1 MSGDAM
7 PGGSGS
13 APEGLRFGSSVPG
26 SSIPGNSAPPRISRR
41 QRREMRE
48 QAGSTG
54 VGSPLVA
61 GSVANP
67 GVSAPVVGSPLSE
80 LGSVVSEGG
89 IEASSIVPP
98 VALVSSVAVS
108 NPVHEVPAPH
118 EPQAPHEPHLT
129 PAFPTKVESEPD
141 WDTLMGEKP
150 NKATSPVAANSPHR
164 KRKTSVSVLV
174 MSGVGQTML
183 TAGVVLA
190 LFVVWQ
196 LYVTTW
202 QVQGA
207 RAAAVES
214 FTKSGVQ
221 EATKTTEEQRFDPPP
236 PVTIPPFGQTFG
248 TLHVPRWDAMVIPIM
263 EGTTS
268 AVLDTGYAG
277 HYQETQGPGE
287 IGNFALAAHRRSYG
301 NSFRRVEELQVGD
314 PLVVETAQA
323 WLVYQVSSTEVV
335 LPTQGEVI
343 HPVPHKPKDTVP
355 TERLMTLTTCHP
367 EYGSTER
374 FIVYSKL
381 SYWVP
386 RSAGR
391 PVALQGIAAMQSVG
405 GAGGATGDASA
416 GTPAGTPAQ

>member
-1 MSGDAM
+1 MGADAE
-7 PGGSGS
+7 
-13 APEGLRFGSSVPG
+13 AQ
-26 SSIPGNSAPPRISRR
+26 PPVVSRR

-48 QAGSTG
+48 RAASQVTGSG
-54 VGSPLVA
+54 VAASPA
-61 GSVANP
+61 RSVDSAAAAVRSFP
-67 GVSAPVVGSPLSE
+67 APASPPSPVSPESPPLAFSGV
-80 LGSVVSEGG
+80 
-89 IEASSIVPP
+89 
-98 VALVSSVAVS
+98 
-108 NPVHEVPAPH
+108 VHEVPAPH
-118 EPQAPHEPHLT
+118 EPRT
-129 PAFPTKVESEPD
+129 PRELPENQPIPTRPRDEPD
-141 WDTLMGEKP
+141 WDTLMGDKP
-150 NKATSPVAANSPHR
+150 KKTPAESAASSAPQ
-164 KRKTSVSVLV
+164 KRKTPVSVLV

-183 TAGVVLA
+183 TVGLVLG

-207 RAAAVES
+207 TAAAVES
-214 FTKSGVQ
+214 FTKSGVT
-221 EATKTTEEQRFDPPP
+221 EATQTTEEQRRDPPP
-236 PVTIPPFGQTFG
+236 PVTIPAVGQTFG

-277 HYQETQGPGE
+277 HYAETQGPGE
-287 IGNFALAAHRRSYG
+287 LGNFALAAHRRSYG

-343 HPVPHKPKDTVP
+343 HPVPHQPKSTVP
-355 TERLMTLTTCHP
+355 TERMMTLTTCHP
-367 EYGSTER
+367 EYGNTER

-391 PVALQGIAAMQSVG
+391 PVALQGIQVLQSG
-405 GAGGATGDASA
+405 DAGAGGAGQTDGAGA
-416 GTPAGTPAQ
+416 GTPGH

>member
-13 APEGLRFGSSVPG
+13 APEGLGFVSSVPG

-61 GSVANP
+61 GSVA
-67 GVSAPVVGSPLSE
+67 A
-80 LGSVVSEGG
+80 
-89 IEASSIVPP
+89 
-98 VALVSSVAVS
+98 S

-129 PAFPTKVESEPD
+129 PAFPTKAESEPD

-221 EATKTTEEQRFDPPP
+221 EAAQTTEEQRFDPPP

-301 NSFRRVEELQVGD
+301 NSFRRVEELQIGD

>member
-1 MSGDAM
+1 MGE
-7 PGGSGS
+7 
-13 APEGLRFGSSVPG
+13 APL
-26 SSIPGNSAPPRISRR
+26 SRR
-41 QRREMRE
+41 QRRELRE
-48 QAGSTG
+48 RAATG
-54 VGSPLVA
+54 RA
-61 GSVANP
+61 A
-67 GVSAPVVGSPLSE
+67 
-80 LGSVVSEGG
+80 
-89 IEASSIVPP
+89 VPP
-98 VALVSSVAVS
+98 L
-108 NPVHEVPAPH
+108 VHEVPAPH
-118 EPQAPHEPHLT
+118 EPHSPHELVVKQQT
-129 PAFPTKVESEPD
+129 PPRPLSEPD
-141 WDTLMGEKP
+141 WDTLIEGKP
-150 NKATSPVAANSPHR
+150 QESPAKPEADSPR
-164 KRKTSVSVLV
+164 QQRKTPVSVLV

-183 TAGVVLA
+183 TVGLVLG

-207 RAAAVES
+207 TAAAVES
-214 FTKSGVQ
+214 FTKSGVT
-221 EATKTTEEQRFDPPP
+221 EATQTTEEQRRDLPP
-236 PVTIPPFGQTFG
+236 PVTIPAVGQTFG

-277 HYQETQGPGE
+277 HYAETQGPGE
-287 IGNFALAAHRRSYG
+287 LGNFALAAHRRSYG

-343 HPVPHKPKDTVP
+343 HPVPHQPKSTVP
-355 TERLMTLTTCHP
+355 TERIMTLTTCHP
-367 EYGSTER
+367 EYGNTER

-391 PVALQGIAAMQSVG
+391 PVALQGVDAMQSGG
-405 GAGGATGDASA
+405 GAGVGVPGH
-416 GTPAGTPAQ
+416 